1 MVQDQKRD
9 LGTRIKRSNTKHQ
22 YKVGLAFLGGDNARQ
37 AYDFY
42 KVMGDKYWAMRAQN
56 KKVLSIVARCYA
68 IAAENA
74 GQIVQAYSKTN
85 LDIKGEMQINFTE
98 NLKMAEAIAQKIKE
112 DPTCDAVKEYMKTF
126 DQAE

>member
-1 MVQDQKRD
+1 
-9 LGTRIKRSNTKHQ
+9 
-22 YKVGLAFLGGDNARQ
+22 
-37 AYDFY
+37 
-42 KVMGDKYWAMRAQN
+42 MGDKYWAMRTQN

-85 LDIKGEMQINFTE
+85 LDIKGEMQINFNE
-98 NLKMAEAIAQKIKE
+98 NLKMAEAIAQKVKE

-126 DQAE
+126 DAAE